1 MASVTE
7 RGKVVLRMYLH
18 VKSAEI
24 MLLGRSFLGMI
35 IHFDATLTKIDRHV
49 ADAGLGYLAMEPE
62 IDVLTSKASPIRL
75 PKDSFP
81 RTQVIARGQALLR
94 PWVIKGL
101 LSRLLISKKG
111 EESALQ
117 TVISKSI

>member
-1 MASVTE
+1 
-7 RGKVVLRMYLH
+7 
-18 VKSAEI
+18 
-24 MLLGRSFLGMI
+24 MI

-49 ADAGLGYLAMEPE
+49 ADAGLGYLAVEPE

-75 PKDSFP
+75 PEDSFP

-101 LSRLLISKKG
+101 LSRLLISTKG
-111 EESALQ
+111 AESALQ
-117 TVISKSI
+117 TVISKSIWTYCMQHAVNFKFYFWAAVLNEQAVATGTH

>member
-7 RGKVVLRMYLH
+7 RAKVVLRMYLH
-18 VKSAEI
+18 VKSVEI
-24 MLLGRSFLGMI
+24 MLLGANFLGMI

-49 ADAGLGYLAMEPE
+49 ADAGLGYLAVEPE
-62 IDVLTSKASPIRL
+62 IDVLTSKASPIRF
-75 PKDSFP
+75 PEDSFP

-101 LSRLLISKKG
+101 LSRLLISNNGAK
-111 EESALQ
+111 SALQ
-117 TVISKSI
+117 KSISKSI